1 MEKIEIKIND
11 KKYNVLVAQTENNTD
26 IWLED

>member
-1 MEKIEIKIND
+1 MEMIKIKINN
-11 KKYNVLVAQTENNTD
+11 KEYNVLVAQTENNTD